1 MIIGVSGYSGSGKD
15 LVGTMIQF
23 LASRNTAKV
32 SLEEVL
38 DFPINHEYWLEEQSG
53 WEIKKWAGKLKT
65 IASMLTGIPLEKFED
80 QEFKKTVLGSEW
92 DYLGPSLY
100 GGKNG
105 ISTADL
111 VEKKMTVREF
121 LQKLGTDA
129 IRDGLHSNA
138 WVNAL
143 MADYTPTQVQW
154 SDGPIGGYKDGPM
167 PNWIITDTR
176 FPNEAEAIRKKDGIM
191 IRVERPGVKPIN
203 NHPSETGL
211 DHYTFDHVIKN
222 NGSIEDLLLKV
233 KSILQF
239 HKIM

>member
-65 IASMLTGIPLEKFED
+65 IASMLTGIPVEKFED
-80 QEFKKTVLGSEW
+80 QQFKKTDLGPEW
-92 DYLGPSLY
+92 D
-100 GGKNG
+100 
-105 ISTADL
+105 
-111 VEKKMTVREF
+111 MTVRDF

-129 IRDGLHSNA
+129 VRDGLHSNA

-143 MADYTPTQVQW
+143 MSDYTSESKWV
-154 SDGPIGGYKDGPM
+154 
-167 PNWIITDTR
+167 ITDTR

-211 DHYTFDHVIKN
+211 DDYTFDHVIKN

>member
-23 LASRNTAKV
+23 LASRNNAKV
-32 SLEEVL
+32 SLEDIL
-38 DFPINHEYWLEEQSG
+38 DFPINHQYWLEEQSG

-65 IASMLTGIPLEKFED
+65 IASMLTGIPVEKFED
-80 QEFKKTVLGSEW
+80 QEFKKTDLGPEW
-92 DYLGPSLY
+92 D
-100 GGKNG
+100 
-105 ISTADL
+105 
-111 VEKKMTVREF
+111 MTVRDF

-129 IRDGLHSNA
+129 VRDGLHTNA

-143 MADYTPTQVQW
+143 IADYTNE
-154 SDGPIGGYKDGPM
+154 YK
-167 PNWIITDTR
+167 WFITDTR
-176 FPNEAEAIRKKDGIM
+176 FPNEAEAIRKKDGIL

-211 DHYTFDHVIKN
+211 DDYTFDHVIKN